1 MTRRRSTAER
11 LQELERLV
19 DSATQRGLICEAMLA
34 MSLGM
39 LLRHVSTDLRS
50 EMLRELRA
58 CTYFDATGPC
68 QRQAENS
75 VLEAEEKF
83 DLLLDT
89 IEHIARAPQQ

>member
-1 MTRRRSTAER
+1 MTKRSTAER
-11 LQELERLV
+11 LTELERLV
-19 DSATQRGLICEAMLA
+19 DSATQRGMICEAMLA
-34 MSLGM
+34 MLLGM

-68 QRQAENS
+68 QRQAESS
-75 VLEAEEKF
+75 VLEAQEKF

-89 IEHIARAPQQ
+89 IEHIARPPQQ